1 MKIGHITSTF
11 PKLSETFILN
21 QLAGLIDS
29 GHDIH
34 VYANGSG
41 ENLKHRIVN
50 EYGLLEKATY
60 YPTPKSYPEGF
71 KLLGTTIPRL
81 LVSGVSPLKVFSA
94 LRYGKQAPSRLSL
107 MRAATRHRGD
117 IDVFHAH
124 FGPNGSRFLPTQP
137 LMNSPLIV
145 SFYGYDV
152 SYVPRSNTDVYDT
165 LFNKVDAITCLSE
178 DMEKDLRDLDAPA
191 EKIHKVPLCI
201 DTSKFEYKERQLNP
215 DEPINILTVARFV
228 EKKGLQYAVKA
239 VANLNVDRKISYTIA
254 GDGERRE
261 QIEELIEK
269 LGVSDRI
276 ELVGWKTQEEITQ
289 LMNDAHLFLLPSVTA
304 ENGDKE
310 GTPTVLLEAQSAGL
324 PVISTTHAGIPEIV
338 DDGNTGILVPERD
351 ATALTNAL
359 RELIDHSDQWP
370 EMGRTGRSNIETHH
384 SIENVVDEL
393 LDLYRTMVT

>member
-1 MKIGHITSTF
+1 MKVGHITGTF

-21 QLAGLIDS
+21 QLGGLIDS

-34 VYANGSG
+34 IYANRSG
-41 ENLKHRIVN
+41 DNLKHGIVN

-60 YPTPKSYPEGF
+60 YPTPKSYLEGF
-71 KLLGTTIPRL
+71 KLLGTTIPGL
-81 LVSGVSPLKVFSA
+81 LVSRVSPLNVFSA
-94 LRYGKQAPSRLSL
+94 LRYGKQAPISLSL
-107 MRAATRHRGD
+107 MRAVTRHRCN

-124 FGPNGSRFLPTQP
+124 FGSNGCRFLPTQA

-145 SFYGYDV
+145 SFYGSDV
-152 SYVPRSNTDVYDT
+152 SRAPRSNTDVYDT

-178 DMEKDLRDLDAPA
+178 DMEKDLRDLGAPA

-215 DEPINILTVARFV
+215 NEPINILTVARFV
-228 EKKGLQYAVKA
+228 EKKGLQYAVRS
-239 VANLNVDRKISYTIA
+239 VAKLNPDRKISYTIA
-254 GDGERRE
+254 GNGERRE
-261 QIEELIEK
+261 QIKELIEK

-276 ELVGWKTQEEITQ
+276 ELVGWKTQKEITQ

-304 ENGDKE
+304 ESGDKE

-338 DDGNTGILVPERD
+338 DDGDTGILVPERD

-384 SIENVVDEL
+384 SVENVVDEL
-393 LDLYRTMVT
+393 LDLYRTVVT